1 MNQAPSGP
9 DLPDDVD
16 ERYRRA
22 SALDPSRPGE
32 TVQRAVLAH
41 AARLAAERATQDT
54 GASGRVRPRRTQ
66 RWRRPAILGTFA
78 AAALAAVLVA
88 PRFLAPPV
96 APAVVATPVAQ
107 SARSDVPPAPAAAPP
122 APSAPAADNRTAGR
136 NPPLP
141 LAGFAGAAK
150 SGDAARGAPAAA
162 GAQGPDVE
170 GAGSPANRRQASSGA
185 ASARANAAQLG
196 EAYAGSAEPAQRAAA
211 FQHAAERGDLAT
223 LQALLAKQVNIDA
236 RDSLGRTALM
246 LATLH
251 SQTDTV
257 AALLAA
263 GADPNLADLRGTTPL
278 QAAMA
283 ADQTAIIAALQRYGA
298 R

>member
-1 MNQAPSGP
+1 MNQLPPGP

-41 AARLAAERATQDT
+41 AARLAAERATQDAGT
-54 GASGRVRPRRTQ
+54 SGRVRPRRQ
-66 RWRRPAILGTFA
+66 RWRRPAVLGTLA

-88 PRFLAPPV
+88 PRFLAPPA
-96 APAVVATPVAQ
+96 APAVVETPVAQ
-107 SARSDVPPAPAAAPP
+107 SARSDVPPAPVGAPQAPP
-122 APSAPAADNRTAGR
+122 APAADNRTARR

-141 LAGFAGAAK
+141 LAGFAGAA
-150 SGDAARGAPAAA
+150 G
-162 GAQGPDVE
+162 
-170 GAGSPANRRQASSGA
+170 SGA
-185 ASARANAAQLG
+185 AAARASAPPLD
-196 EAYAGSAEPAQRAAA
+196 EAYMRPAGPAQRAAA
-211 FQHAAERGDLAT
+211 FRYAAETGDRAT
-223 LQALLAKQVNIDA
+223 LEALLAKRVNIDA

-251 SQTDTV
+251 GQTDTV
-257 AALLAA
+257 AALLAQ

>member
-1 MNQAPSGP
+1 MNQAPPGP

-41 AARLAAERATQDT
+41 AARLAAERATQDAGT
-54 GASGRVRPRRTQ
+54 SGRVRPRRTQ

-78 AAALAAVLVA
+78 AAALAAVMVA
-88 PRFLAPPV
+88 PRFLAPPA
-96 APAVVATPVAQ
+96 APAVVTMPVAQ
-107 SARSDVPPAPAAAPP
+107 SARSDMLPAPAPAPP
-122 APSAPAADNRTAGR
+122 APSAR

-141 LAGFAGAAK
+141 LAGVAGAAE
-150 SGDAARGAPAAA
+150 SGNAPRSAQAPAV
-162 GAQGPDVE
+162 AQSADAVG
-170 GAGSPANRRQASSGA
+170 GGLAANRRQASSGA
-185 ASARANAAQLG
+185 PLARASAPQLA
-196 EAYAGSAEPAQRAAA
+196 EAYMRSAPPAQRAAA
-211 FQHAAERGDLAT
+211 FQHAAETGDLAT
-223 LQALLAKQVNIDA
+223 LQGLLAKQVNIDA

-251 SQTDTV
+251 GQTDTV
-257 AALLAA
+257 TALLAA

-278 QAAMA
+278 QAAVA